1 MNGNT
6 KGSLSDSTWFF
17 VFWGKL
23 TQHFRYSL
31 RICRWCVQDVMPC
44 NYASCAFLLTFTAFS
59 WFGWSHCS
67 LNVWVLGYF
76 SHVRLFATLWTIV
89 RQAPL
94 PMETVQVRIL
104 QWVASIP
111 GIFPI
116 QGSNPC
122 LLWLLNCRQILYH
135 WATREALL
143 TEYLMPIHSF
153 MSLCRPFLCLE
164 CSFSSQCIQIPIV
177 TQLLGDRTGARTYFC
192 FLPIS
197 FHKYKLGI

>member
-17 VFWGKL
+17 LSSEENWPNISGIHCESVGDV
-23 TQHFRYSL
+23 S
-31 RICRWCVQDVMPC
+31 RILCHVIMC
-44 NYASCAFLLTFTAFS
+44 SCAFLLTFTAFC
-59 WFGWSHCS
+59 WFGWSPHCS
-67 LNVWVLGYF
+67 LNVWVLSHF
-76 SHVRLFATLWTIV
+76 SHVQLFATLWTIV

-94 PMETVQVRIL
+94 PMEILQVRIL
-104 QWVASIP
+104 QWVATIP

-116 QGSNPC
+116 QGSSPC

-143 TEYLMPIHSF
+143 TEYLMRIHSF

-164 CSFSSQCIQIPIV
+164 CSFSSQRIQILIV

-192 FLPIS
+192 FLPI
-197 FHKYKLGI
+197 